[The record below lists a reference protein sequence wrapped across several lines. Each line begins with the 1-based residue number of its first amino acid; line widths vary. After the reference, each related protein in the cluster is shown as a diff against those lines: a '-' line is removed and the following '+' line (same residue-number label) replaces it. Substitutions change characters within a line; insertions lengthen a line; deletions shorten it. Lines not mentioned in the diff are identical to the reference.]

1 VTGKRVGGGRGGLC
15 VPAVETIRWEGWYGV
30 FGARAV
36 ASDHIGQTCSPGW
49 PLLQRQVNS
58 ALRTLAVTLRI
69 VRSRPIA
76 DAQPFGTSVRS
87 VPQTGRLGQSRG
99 RRIVAKET

>member
-69 VRSRPIA
+69 VRSRPIP
-76 DAQPFGTSVRS
+76 DAQSTDLCGRFGQHS
-87 VPQTGRLGQSRG
+87 GR
-99 RRIVAKET
+99 